1 MDRFIAFSWRAD
13 AEAAAEQVGRWTRD
27 VVSLSP
33 AWVKVLD
40 CPGLRVLLLR
50 GPDNTH
56 RKTQMRGAEG
66 VILGT
71 LFERG
76 HERAGRLDVLEPAT
90 AARVM
95 ASDGE
100 ALLSDYWGSY
110 VAFWRAAPSHPLTVI
125 NDPCGATQCFLLR
138 LPGIDVFCSCVS
150 DIAALPGISLSP
162 DWRVIR
168 NFLLNSHTVTPQT
181 GLSEVRE
188 LLPGERVKLKP
199 DAEQDYSW
207 AWSPVRIAG
216 SPRRLEFPEAAS
228 RLREVA
234 DNCLAA
240 WGGAC
245 RNIIVRISGG
255 LDSTIVAH
263 RLRQACPGKVTG
275 LHIVGRGY
283 ESYERK
289 LARLAAEH
297 AGIELLE
304 LDLVPAALAD
314 TLTRAPKLVRPSR
327 QVLGMSADALLQ
339 QACDALGA
347 TAVMGGHGG
356 DSLLL
361 QRSLAV
367 NIFTDFVRDKGLGS
381 GFWQHAYETSM
392 LLEQPVWTTLRE
404 AAGNGL
410 FGARRK
416 HHAARP
422 LPAGQD
428 LFPAAS
434 SDMNCEA
441 GMPHAWGHDA
451 HRLPPAKAEQLRNI
465 VALHNYQ
472 AVMGHGI
479 ISDAVHPLISQPIV
493 EFALQTPAYMFS
505 RHGIDRALER
515 EAFAD
520 ALPDA
525 IARRMHKGFINHQLL
540 SDMSADATFLRAF
553 LLDGRVI
560 SHTGVDR
567 SQVEYL
573 LSDEHLVQGGRLD
586 PLMSLIAAEAWAT
599 AWR

>member
-33 AWVKVLD
+33 AWAKVLD
-40 CPGLRVLLLR
+40 CPGLRVLLLS
-50 GPDNTH
+50 GPDNSY
-56 RKTQMRGAEG
+56 RKTRMQGAEG
-66 VILGT
+66 IILGT
-71 LFERG
+71 LFEHG
-76 HERAGRLDVLEPAT
+76 HEPAGRLDVLEPAT
-90 AARVM
+90 AARVI

-110 VAFWRAAPSHPLTVI
+110 VALWRATPNHPLTVI
-125 NDPCGATQCFLLR
+125 KDPCGATQCFLLR

-150 DIAALPGISLSP
+150 DIATLAGINLSP
-162 DWRVIR
+162 DWQAIR
-168 NFLLNSHTVTPQT
+168 SFLLNNHTVTPQT
-181 GLSEVRE
+181 GLGELRE
-188 LLPGERVKLKP
+188 ILPGERVKLKP
-199 DAEQDYSW
+199 DAQPDYSW
-207 AWSPVRIAG
+207 AWSPVRV
-216 SPRRLEFPEAAS
+216 AAS
-228 RLREVA
+228 PSRLDYPETTARMRQVA
-234 DNCLAA
+234 DDCFAA
-240 WGGAC
+240 WGEAC

-263 RLRQACPGKVTG
+263 RLRQACPGQVTG

-289 LARLAAEH
+289 LARLAAGH
-297 AGIELLE
+297 AGIDLLE

-314 TLTRAPKLVRPSR
+314 TLTRTPKLARPSR
-327 QVLGMSADALLQ
+327 QVFGISADALLQ

-356 DSLLL
+356 DSLFL

-381 GFWQHAYETSM
+381 GFWEHAYETSM
-392 LLEQPVWTTLRE
+392 LLEQPIWTTLRE
-404 AAGNGL
+404 AAGNSL
-410 FGARRK
+410 FRVRRK
-416 HHAARP
+416 RHAGSP

-428 LFPAAS
+428 LLPAAS
-434 SDMNCEA
+434 ADMNYEA
-441 GMPHAWGHDA
+441 ATSHAWAHDA
-451 HRLPPAKAEQLRNI
+451 RRLPPAKAEQLRNI

-472 AVMGHGI
+472 AVMGHGV
-479 ISDAVHPLISQPIV
+479 ISDAIHPLVSQPIV

-553 LLDGRVI
+553 LLEGHVI
-560 SHTGVDR
+560 PHTGVDR